1 MGDNSSV
8 NLEAMRVAHAAEANA
23 QNALHAIDSHEK
35 VCSERYSGIN
45 KQLEQL
51 PSIARSIGELKGALN
66 KAVGAVMALSIL
78 SVLLAILKW
87 AGVEG

>member
-1 MGDNSSV
+1 MSDEV
-8 NLEAMRVAHAAEANA
+8 NMEAIRVAHAAESTAKDA
-23 QNALHAIDSHEK
+23 MHLIDSHEK
-35 VCSERYSGIN
+35 VCSERYAGIN

-66 KAVGAVMALSIL
+66 KAVGAVMALSVL

-87 AGVEG
+87 AGI